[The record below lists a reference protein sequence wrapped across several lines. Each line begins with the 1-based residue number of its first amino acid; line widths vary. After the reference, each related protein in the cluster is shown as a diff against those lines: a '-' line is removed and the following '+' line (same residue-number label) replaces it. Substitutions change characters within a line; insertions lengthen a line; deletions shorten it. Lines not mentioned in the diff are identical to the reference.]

1 MGAAAQSNGSA
12 TPSNAALDA
21 TPTTCVLT
29 PELTQGPYYLADELI
44 RADITEGKA
53 GVPLKLRIGV
63 SDINACSPL
72 ATAAVHIWHCDA
84 HGFYSGVSANSPG
97 SDATQEEIAQ
107 AAQQT
112 FLRGIQ
118 MTDDEGFV
126 EFDTIYHGWYRG
138 RTVHIHMM
146 VSVGGTAEQTYEGGH
161 VAHTGQLFFDDATS
175 DEVFKTDAY
184 AGRPEDE
191 RTLNDEDGILGDR
204 KEEPGFML
212 ELVPNNPD
220 RVEDGF
226 VGVIAVGV
234 DPSASPAAAG
244 GPGGGGPGGPPRGN
258 G

>member
-1 MGAAAQSNGSA
+1 
-12 TPSNAALDA
+12 
-21 TPTTCVLT
+21 
-29 PELTQGPYYLADELI
+29 
-44 RADITEGKA
+44 
-53 GVPLKLRIGV
+53 
-63 SDINACSPL
+63 
-72 ATAAVHIWHCDA
+72 
-84 HGFYSGVSANSPG
+84 
-97 SDATQEEIAQ
+97 
-107 AAQQT
+107 
-112 FLRGIQ
+112 
-118 MTDDEGFV
+118 
-126 EFDTIYHGWYRG
+126 
-138 RTVHIHMM
+138 MM